1 MNPASSTWVRHQ
13 NALMVAAGVVIGL
26 LAAFVLLAIAP
37 AHWPNTTDRTEGLRQ
52 SLAVFEH
59 GGPLLLGRHGTTGSF
74 FPIGTDEEGTFVYF
88 PLLSR
93 LFELEP
99 LVVQRYVYI
108 ALFALT
114 AAIYPL
120 VFYKLT
126 RSPLA
131 GIAAPIAL
139 LVCVRSLGFDDIYWV
154 PAWGALTFLPLLY
167 LLDRD
172 WGKFGILALTGIAF
186 AAGWVSSVRA
196 NSGLAIVVPAVIV
209 LLLRR
214 WSLWRL
220 LPGLALLFVA
230 YISINTF
237 IFTAIRDH
245 RNHQIGAAAAR
256 VVKAEEP
263 SPHIWHT
270 MYIGLGYL
278 PNNYRVHYADS
289 VASAQVQAD
298 APGTPFLSA
307 RYDKVIRSAYF
318 SVLSH
323 HPLEVVKQYA
333 AKILATVAET
343 APYLLLV
350 LITMPAML
358 MGAESRAR
366 QRWILL
372 TIPAFAFACLPTLI
386 AIPVEAYEQGLY
398 GVVGALGI
406 VGVGCMLREAE
417 LEARRR
423 GRLTSLLTG
432 LPTPWSTPRDTDRN
446 PNRRFARIWS
456 MALLALILLVA
467 AGYFVNRS
475 AERWQ
480 GYSSAVLIAST
491 HNTVVTDDHVAEVD
505 IPAEHHG

>member
-1 MNPASSTWVRHQ
+1 M
-13 NALMVAAGVVIGL
+13 
-26 LAAFVLLAIAP
+26 
-37 AHWPNTTDRTEGLRQ
+37 
-52 SLAVFEH
+52 
-59 GGPLLLGRHGTTGSF
+59 
-74 FPIGTDEEGTFVYF
+74 
-88 PLLSR
+88 
-93 LFELEP
+93 
-99 LVVQRYVYI
+99 
-108 ALFALT
+108 
-114 AAIYPL
+114 YPL

-139 LVCVRSLGFDDIYWV
+139 LLCVRSLGYDDIYWV

-172 WGKFGILALTGIAF
+172 WGRFGILALTGIAF

-196 NSGLAIVVPAVIV
+196 NSGLAIVIPAMIV

-214 WSLWRL
+214 WPLWRV
-220 LPGLALLFVA
+220 LPGLALLAVA

-237 IFTAIRDH
+237 IFTAIRED
-245 RNHQIGAAAAR
+245 RNHRIGASAAR

-278 PNNYRVHYADS
+278 PNNYRIRYADG
-289 VASAQVQAD
+289 VARARVQAD
-298 APGTPFLSA
+298 APGTRFLSA

-318 SVLSH
+318 SVVSH

-333 AKILATVAET
+333 AKLLATIAET

-358 MGAESRAR
+358 MGPERRIR

-372 TIPAFAFACLPTLI
+372 TIPAFAVACLPALI

-406 VGVGCMLREAE
+406 VGLGCMLGQAE
-417 LEARRR
+417 QEARRR
-423 GRLTSLLTG
+423 GRLTSLITG
-432 LPTPWSTPRDTDRN
+432 LPTPWSTLSDTDRGTYQ
-446 PNRRFARIWS
+446 RFARTWS
-456 MALLALILLVA
+456 TALVALTLLVT

-480 GYSSAVLIAST
+480 GYSSSVLIAST
-491 HNTVVTDDHVAEVD
+491 HTGVT
-505 IPAEHHG
+505 I